1 MKWLLGRR
9 LIGCEGY
16 RGLFIVP
23 KALAAHRPHQPRTP
37 ARLSGLTALGLRFA
51 LGMGTGDDRLAPRR
65 GATLLRVVRCD
76 TACRIGQATRGGE
89 GVFAG
94 AGDLRGQKRESLL
107 RCSVSQCTTR
117 RACEK
122 MGTGTSR
129 WRDFPGRTHRA
140 AEPVPI
146 FSQARTVGPR
156 CESGHGRREER

>member
-23 KALAAHRPHQPRTP
+23 KTLAAPSTP
-37 ARLSGLTALGLRFA
+37 TANASQAKWSYGRLPRFA

-94 AGDLRGQKRESLL
+94 AGDLRGQKKRESFAML
-107 RCSVSQCTTR
+107 RFAVY
-117 RACEK
+117 
-122 MGTGTSR
+122 
-129 WRDFPGRTHRA
+129 D
-140 AEPVPI
+140 AE
-146 FSQARTVGPR
+146 SLRKNGDRHLALA
-156 CESGHGRREER
+156 